1 MARIRSGLGNR
12 VSEFY
17 VFSSGGSQGEMTCG
31 EVVPGEG
38 GGVISCISVIA
49 VTTAVLK
56 FQSQFVTFQSAD
68 RSELVTCARPTVL
81 YNHIRKY
88 ESRQNEA
95 KCRDELE
102 LKQGRI

>member
-38 GGVISCISVIA
+38 GGYILHICHCSDNCCSQISESVRY
-49 VTTAVLK
+49 VSV
-56 FQSQFVTFQSAD
+56 
-68 RSELVTCARPTVL
+68 
-81 YNHIRKY
+81 
-88 ESRQNEA
+88 SR
-95 KCRDELE
+95 
-102 LKQGRI
+102 